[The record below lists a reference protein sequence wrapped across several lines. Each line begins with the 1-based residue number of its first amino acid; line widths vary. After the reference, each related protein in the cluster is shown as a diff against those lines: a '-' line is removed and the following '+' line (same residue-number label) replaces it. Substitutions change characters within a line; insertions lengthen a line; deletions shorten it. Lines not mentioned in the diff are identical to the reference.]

1 MNSQDA
7 TPPRSLPLSDND
19 EPSLVNPKVRDDSDG
34 GSEPRSRPFSE
45 INLPFRRSNASL
57 SALFAS
63 TSLANSQKRASSP
76 LMSALSRK
84 PSQESGLSS
93 SVFARDAEGSN
104 IYRDTIIRSFA
115 PHVAILPSR
124 DTEDLL
130 AQKGFSGGF
139 LQLVRPYGERVQGKV
154 TIRDG
159 NGASKSWEDF
169 SIRFTRLKDGLESS
183 RLPERTSTDARQNVN
198 GYVDQ
203 FFPGSSARLRTGG
216 DIQYIEE
223 SVAKHLQFYESQ
235 FNAAEDDQLLQEIT
249 ADDASTVASAFHLL
263 YLRRLLSGL
272 PLTPHETFSHPVACV
287 MVISSRNSDPIEQ
300 LRQLYTETSTGNERL
315 PQWVNNDYLRYYV
328 LLHDE
333 DYDDLQRSMNVFEQM
348 KRHFGIHCH
357 LLKIKSAQCVPSDD
371 DCVQL
376 PTCEWLAAAEELS
389 EIQRRGKSTRD
400 YTTWNEG
407 ADLKKK
413 MRMVW
418 RFQSHTYSSPTKP
431 R

>member
-1 MNSQDA
+1 MSSQDA
-7 TPPRSLPLSDND
+7 TPPRSPHVTGTDSLPLN
-19 EPSLVNPKVRDDSDG
+19 NPKLRDYDDSDT
-34 GSEPRSRPFSE
+34 PRNRPFSE

-76 LMSALSRK
+76 LIGALSRK
-84 PSQESGLSS
+84 PSTDSNLSAT
-93 SVFARDAEGSN
+93 VFSKDAEGSN
-104 IYRDTIIRSFA
+104 IYRDTIVRSFA
-115 PHVAILPSR
+115 PHVAILPSQ

-130 AQKGFSGGF
+130 AQKGLSGGF
-139 LQLVRPYGERVQGKV
+139 LQLVRPYGENVQGKV
-154 TIRDG
+154 TIRDS

-169 SIRFTRLKDGLESS
+169 AIRFTRLGDGLEAP
-183 RLPERTSTDARQNVN
+183 RAPERRSTDARQNVN

-203 FFPGSSARLRTGG
+203 FFPTSSARLRTGG
-216 DIQYIEE
+216 DVPHVED

-272 PLTPHETFSHPVACV
+272 PLSPHETFSHPVACII
-287 MVISSRNSDPIEQ
+287 VISSRNPDPIEQ
-300 LRQLYTETSTGNERL
+300 LRQLYAETSNSEQRL

-333 DYDDLQRSMNVFEQM
+333 DIDDIQRSMNMFEQM
-348 KRHFGIHCH
+348 KRHFGVHCH
-357 LLKIKSAQCVPSDD
+357 LLKVRSTQCVPSDE

-376 PTCEWLAAAEELS
+376 PTCEWLSAAEELT
-389 EIQRRGKSTRD
+389 EIERRGK
-400 YTTWNEG
+400 
-407 ADLKKK
+407 
-413 MRMVW
+413 
-418 RFQSHTYSSPTKP
+418 PTCE
-431 R
+431 